1 MARGAADE
9 RTAPSSPL
17 GLPLR
22 TVASHSHRTW
32 PRTCPGRSRPG
43 ASVTCAHPP
52 PRGGGGLPR
61 ALASSGLQKWAIGP
75 SCSSYTHMG
84 QNKLGRKEDE
94 DEGCSVGGM
103 NRGRSPRLLGKH
115 LLCPTVTRSYSPG
128 PARALPMGP
137 ATGQW
142 SAQAISAG
150 PTYPPNIQGQDLAA
164 QSHPCTCHSI
174 REGQV
179 QAGQE

>member
-1 MARGAADE
+1 MRGRPLHPHWVCLCE
-9 RTAPSSPL
+9 QWPVTATGRGPGPAL
-17 GLPLR
+17 GGPDQEL
-22 TVASHSHRTW
+22 VSHVPT
-32 PRTCPGRSRPG
+32 
-43 ASVTCAHPP
+43 PP

-103 NRGRSPRLLGKH
+103 NRGRSPGLLGKH